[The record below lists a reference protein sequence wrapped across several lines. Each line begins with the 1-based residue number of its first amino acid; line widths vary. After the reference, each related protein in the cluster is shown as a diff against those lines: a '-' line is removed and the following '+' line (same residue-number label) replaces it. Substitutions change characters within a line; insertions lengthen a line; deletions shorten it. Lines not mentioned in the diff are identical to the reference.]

1 MDEKPIKQ
9 ETIIKAR
16 PKKTTQKL
24 SLGERSLGEMV
35 NLDLAELPESESM
48 GDLAGDIF
56 FHLFKM
62 HPEPLPD
69 EDVNPGRKINHRLLE
84 WMKGLPNFEDSRRS
98 TSGSLTSSRC
108 AAPLMWESLRTE
120 EALQEALKK
129 QEEIDQKEQKQK
141 SEQALCDAHSEMGN
155 KETAQKHQARADQL
169 GEQMAQMLQKAN
181 DSLGGLEE
189 NRIMAAKM
197 NSSMKKAKEEAD
209 EQVSAM
215 IGWGIDPEDP
225 EFHNPDI
232 ALEFARMNTERL
244 RFIAKLAGRVKGI
257 GTQARRNRVSVGVV
271 PTDVKRTKK
280 IDHLLPSE
288 MVKLSKWM
296 PEGIRFP
303 ALVEFCQ
310 NGLLGWELTGDAK
323 ESGPFVLMLDRS
335 GSMSYSRGGSRQSLD
350 IGLGIALGLAGIAE
364 DQGREF
370 ILASFSSPGYDILHC
385 SSRDG
390 WKKRMEWA
398 SQSAAGGTSFD
409 LALEWAME
417 KLIEIEGDK
426 FGTDTVF
433 ITDGECM
440 ISDENYA
447 MWETFNEETGSRLLY
462 IPVDEEGREVNPQVK
477 ELADRTLIL
486 NELADDTADLMAQEI
501 APWMR

>member
-1 MDEKPIKQ
+1 MNEKPIKQ
-9 ETIIKAR
+9 ETMIKAR

-35 NLDLAELPESESM
+35 KLDLSELPESESM

-56 FHLFKM
+56 FHLFKT
-62 HPEPLPD
+62 HPEPLPED
-69 EDVNPGRKINHRLLE
+69 EVNSGRKINSRLLE

-129 QEEIDQKEQKQK
+129 QEEIDQKEQEQK
-141 SEQALCDAHSEMGN
+141 SEQALSDAHSGMGD
-155 KETAQKHQARADQL
+155 EGTAKDHQERADQL
-169 GEQMAQMLQKAN
+169 GEQIEQLQKQAN
-181 DSLGGLEE
+181 DSLEGLEE

-209 EQVSAM
+209 EQVEAM
-215 IGWGIDPEDP
+215 MGWGIDPEDP

-244 RFIAKLAGRVKGI
+244 QFIAKLAGRVKGI

-288 MVKLSKWM
+288 MVKISGWM

-335 GSMSYSRGGSRQSLD
+335 GSMSVSRGGSRQSLD

-370 ILASFSSPGYDILHC
+370 ILASFSSEYYPILHC

-409 LALEWAME
+409 YALEWAME

-440 ISDENYA
+440 VSDENYS
-447 MWETFNEETGSRLLY
+447 MWKTFNEETGSRLLY
-462 IPVDEEGREVNPQVK
+462 IPVDESGREVNPQVK
-477 ELADRTLIL
+477 ELADRTVVL
-486 NELADDTADLMAQEI
+486 NDLAEDTADLMAQEI